1 MKALK
6 SCNINTEV
14 LLEDDGHNL
23 DQFKAKYVEASTE
36 NYTYKIDQANIKKIV
51 FRPRFFGMTTT
62 DKLKYV
68 TLKTKTSGPSPSNA
82 NIYARICNNSDSAV
96 VGISKM
102 TYWPGTVDTLVSF
115 EFDPISFSSVDNK
128 YYIEFLDSDKT
139 TVRNELGVRLNLLT
153 NGQTVNDPD
162 YYTICRPQTSEED
175 RFNWRPICFFSILHY
190 DSSNNAYIIQNNDI
204 KNSKLNTSVFAP
216 EFDQTSSYYA
226 GTYVTYNGNVY
237 AFITDHVLTGSMT
250 LKAWDTTE
258 VSVVSMTSP
267 DAAFDVLSYGGLR
280 LVNTADNTLLW
291 QQGYNLSSTSSTQLK
306 NESVNYFEF
315 DVNATSAATM
325 IMPARTPGKVSDF
338 VLDIKNPD
346 LTGDAFDQTS
356 TYSQNDVVVK
366 DNYQWKALTAIAAN
380 TAWNAQNWE
389 QLPYPQ
395 ITISNDLDITM
406 AAYIPSNDMLSDMFT
421 IAPGE
426 TSELYFTQ
434 TAFTKTVDSKQLP
447 VYKIIKQT
455 ITDGGSAE

>member
-14 LLEDDGHNL
+14 LLEDDGNNL

-36 NYTYKIDQANIKKIV
+36 DYTYKIDQANIKKIV

-68 TLKTKTSGPSPSNA
+68 TLKTKTSDPSPSDA

-115 EFDPISFSSVDNK
+115 EFDPISFSSVDDK
-128 YYIEFLDSDKT
+128 YYIEFLDSDQT
-139 TVRNELGVRLNLLT
+139 TTIDGLGVRLNLLT
-153 NGQTVNDPD
+153 SGQTVNDPD
-162 YYTICRPQTSEED
+162 YYAINMPDSTEAEQS
-175 RFNWRPICFFSILHY
+175 NWRPICFFSILHY
-190 DSSNNAYIIQNNDI
+190 DSSDNAYVVQNNDI

-226 GTYVTYNGNVY
+226 GTHVTYNGNVY
-237 AFITDHVLTGSMT
+237 AFIKDHVLSGSMT
-250 LKAWDTTE
+250 FKAWDTTE
-258 VSVVSMTSP
+258 VSAVSMTSP
-267 DAAFDVLSYGGLR
+267 DATFDVLSYGGLR
-280 LVNTADNTLLW
+280 LVNTADGTILW
-291 QQGYNLSSTSSTQLK
+291 QQGYNLSSTSSIQLK
-306 NESVNYFEF
+306 NETVNYFEF
-315 DVNATSAATM
+315 ATNATSAATL

-338 VLDIKNPD
+338 ILDVKNPE
-346 LTGDAFDQTS
+346 LTGNAFDQTS
-356 TYSQNDVVVK
+356 AYSQNDEVVK
-366 DNYQWKALTAIAAN
+366 DNYQWKALTAIAAD
-380 TAWNAQNWE
+380 TAWNAANWE
-389 QLPYPQ
+389 QLPYPR
-395 ITISNDLDITM
+395 ITISNDLDLTM
-406 AAYIPSNDMLSDMFT
+406 AAYIPSNEMLSDMFT

-434 TAFTKTVDSKQLP
+434 TAFTKTVSSKQLP
-447 VYKIIKQT
+447 VYKIVKQT
-455 ITDGGSAE
+455 ITDGGSIA